1 MKKRYRVVSKFRFTM
16 FMVIMIL
23 CIMTV
28 AGTLLG
34 FNTVNSASMNQY
46 NLVSVES
53 GDTLWNIACE
63 YGPDDMDVRQVV
75 HDICDVNEI
84 SADELVAGSKII
96 VPVYQ

>member
-16 FMVIMIL
+16 FMVVMIL

-34 FNTVNSASMNQY
+34 FNTVSSASMDQY
-46 NLVSVES
+46 NLVNVES